1 VEKLI
6 AIAESKVGCS
16 YSGGAKG
23 PDRFDCSGFVYYC
36 MKQAGFSGGYMT
48 SRTWRS
54 CSRYPRINSMS
65 QIQRGDILVF
75 KGNSMATGHVGIY
88 LGGGKMIDAS
98 SGAGQ
103 VRITNSVLSGSY
115 WKQHFLMAYRIYD

>member
-1 VEKLI
+1 T
-6 AIAESKVGCS
+6 G
-16 YSGGAKG
+16 
-23 PDRFDCSGFVYYC
+23 
-36 MKQAGFSGGYMT
+36 
-48 SRTWRS
+48 
-54 CSRYPRINSMS
+54 RYKPITNIGS
-65 QIQRGDILVF
+65 IQRGDILVF

-103 VRITNSVLSGSY
+103 VRVTSSVLSGNY